1 MISLTDAH
9 CDTIVRLYETGE
21 ELLSN
26 SGNVDIKRLSA
37 YDAPLQFFA
46 VCLYREHIDRPFK
59 NALKIIDFFYEQI
72 YKYGDYISAAQS
84 RNDIL
89 ENKKNKKISAV
100 LSLEGAEPLEDKL
113 ANLSVFYELGVRAV
127 TLTWNEKNLV
137 GSGARSGDYGGL
149 TSFGKKVVAK
159 MNELGM
165 LIDVSHLNE
174 AGFWDVYELSEK
186 PFIASHSNA
195 AKVRPHPRN
204 LTDDQIKAVA
214 KRGGV
219 IGINLY
225 KAFITENETATVE
238 DALNHVDHILD
249 MVGDDYIGIG
259 CDFDGASEFVEG
271 IRDVSDMIKF
281 YNALNNKY
289 GAKTAGKIFSKN
301 FERVVCEV
309 I

>member
-1 MISLTDAH
+1 
-9 CDTIVRLYETGE
+9 
-21 ELLSN
+21 
-26 SGNVDIKRLSA
+26 VDIKRLSA
-37 YDAPLQFFA
+37 YETPLQFFA
-46 VCLYREHIDRPFK
+46 VCLYRKHIDRPFK

-72 YKYGDYISAAQS
+72 YKYGDYISAAQC

-89 ENKKNKKISAV
+89 ENKRDKKISA
-100 LSLEGAEPLEDKL
+100 LLTLEGAEPLEDKL
-113 ANLSVFYELGVRAV
+113 ANLLVFYELGARAV

-137 GSGARSGDYGGL
+137 GNGARSGDCGGL

-186 PFIASHSNA
+186 PFIASHSNSCEIC
-195 AKVRPHPRN
+195 PHCRN
-204 LTDDQIKAVA
+204 LTDDQIIALA

-219 IGINLY
+219 MGINLY
-225 KAFITENETATVE
+225 KEFVSPTETATLDDV
-238 DALNHVDHILD
+238 LNHVDHIINL
-249 MVGDDYIGIG
+249 VGDDHVGIG

-271 IRDVSDMIKF
+271 IRDVSDMLKL

-289 GAKTAGKIFSKN
+289 GAKTANKIFSQN